1 MDVGMTTTCW
11 SSAESQGGEDLGDF
25 EYDMVGSARQAGLST
40 SGAADLLGFLMHR
53 VQSKQEKI
61 NREQQFSG
69 QRCLVDAT
77 GQRKMARLIWSD
89 RKARQ

>member
-25 EYDMVGSARQAGLST
+25 EYDVVGSARQAGLST
-40 SGAADLLGFLMHR
+40 SGAADLLGFLTHR

-61 NREQQFSG
+61 NREQ